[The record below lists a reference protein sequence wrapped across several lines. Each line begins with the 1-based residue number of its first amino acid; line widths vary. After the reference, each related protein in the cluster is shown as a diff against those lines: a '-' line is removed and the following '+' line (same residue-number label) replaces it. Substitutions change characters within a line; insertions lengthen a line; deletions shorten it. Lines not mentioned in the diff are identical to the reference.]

1 MAPMSQRQSEPI
13 PHASDSPTAGASRG
27 ETVKLSLAAGMCWAL
42 ALLGMYAQP
51 QLLESIMADRGILEG
66 AVGQMF
72 AFENGSFFITLLLV
86 SGPIA
91 KMSRARTALVGIL
104 VLIGG
109 NLFSAYAGSLEAL
122 LIARTITG
130 IGAGLI
136 SAAGTAAAA
145 SSDQPERIFAII
157 TVLHNLI
164 LGAQFKIIPYVQTET
179 DPTNC
184 YLMMAV
190 VGAASIPLCRWLIPP
205 RVSASPNESLALL
218 LLSAPNRMLAVA
230 VMAGMFVFEAGQS
243 GVFTFVDQIGIRAG
257 LDADNRG
264 TVLSVTSFMGLAGGV
279 VAAWLGARIG
289 RTLPIVIGLSLNV
302 AAAVGLAVCESV
314 FAFGALKLLW
324 GLAYNFLVP
333 YLMGTLAALDGRGRW
348 AVAGDSLWNGGT
360 VPGPWIA
367 GLLVERAGM
376 LPLAGWTLFTGGVC
390 LVLVAAALHRF
401 ESRPV
406 SASVV

>member
-1 MAPMSQRQSEPI
+1 MRDLI
-13 PHASDSPTAGASRG
+13 PHASDDPTAGASRAA
-27 ETVKLSLAAGMCWAL
+27 TAKLSLAAGMCWAI

-51 QLLESIMADRGILEG
+51 QLLVSIMADRGALEG

-72 AFENGSFFITLLLV
+72 SFENGSFFITLLLA

-91 KMSRARTALVGIL
+91 KVSRARTALVGIL
-104 VLIGG
+104 VLIAG
-109 NLFSAYAGSLEAL
+109 NLFSAYAGGLAAL
-122 LIARTITG
+122 SIARTITG

-145 SSDQPERIFAII
+145 SSDQPERVFAII
-157 TVLHNLI
+157 TVLHNII
-164 LGAQFKIIPYVQTET
+164 LALEFKIIPYAQTET
-179 DPTNC
+179 DPTGC
-184 YLMMAV
+184 YLMMAA

-205 RVSASPNESLALL
+205 RVSGAPNESFALL

-230 VMAGMFVFEAGQS
+230 VMAGMFIFEAGQS

-257 LDADNRG
+257 LDAGNRG

-289 RTLPIVIGLSLNV
+289 RVSPIVIGLSLNV
-302 AAAVGLAVCESV
+302 AAAVGLAVSESI
-314 FAFGALKLLW
+314 FAFSALKLLW

-333 YLMGTLAALDGRGRW
+333 YLMGALAALDDRGRW

-367 GLLVERAGM
+367 GLLVERSGM

-390 LVLVAAALHRF
+390 LMLVAAALRRF
-401 ESRPV
+401 ESRPARARTV
-406 SASVV
+406 